1 MIKMSMNKTF
11 KKLSVLILFLVWVN
25 HSFAQT
31 NPNSQTTTYTNA
43 TLASQDAFRK
53 TIYLER
59 RLELALECDRWFDI
73 IRTGQLATAMPLI
86 PSFRSIYPVPQLEID
101 NVNDKTDWQNDGC

>member
-1 MIKMSMNKTF
+1 MSMNKTF

-43 TLASQDAFRK
+43 PLASQDAFRK
-53 TIYLER
+53 AIYLER
-59 RLELALECDRWFDI
+59 CLELALEYDRWFDDI
-73 IRTGQLATAMPLI
+73 IRTGQLATAMPLTY
-86 PSFRSIYPVPQLEID
+86 SFRSIYPVPQLEID
-101 NVNDKTDWQNDGC
+101 NVNDKTDWQNDGS